1 VKTTRLFFLKKI
13 AKIVEFSPN
22 GSFPRNDASSRR
34 AHALGRRPMIVAP
47 SFVRV
52 SRV

>member
-1 VKTTRLFFLKKI
+1 LFLKKKI
-13 AKIVEFSPN
+13 VKIVEFSPN

-34 AHALGRRPMIVAP
+34 AHALGRRPTIVAP

-52 SRV
+52 PRV